1 MTVSAYL
8 LSTRSFR
15 PKLRGASSKACA
27 KTFQAVVQGVRQ
39 GCAVH
44 ARALASLPQNSL
56 HRAPCPTGVCANG
69 SSAVHMHELGKQA
82 CRLLAKLPPPLAAWP
97 RCPVQPLSQKLKH
110 NCGCWQA
117 GGAAAPRQHLS

>member
-69 SSAVHMHELGKQA
+69 SSAVHMHELGKPA
-82 CRLLAKLPPPLAAWP
+82 DCWPKLPPTPRSLAALP
-97 RCPVQPLSQKLKH
+97 SPAPVSEA
-110 NCGCWQA
+110 QA
-117 GGAAAPRQHLS
+117 QLRVLASRGAAAPRQHLS